1 MLLGVVIVAPV
12 LVNDSEL
19 YQVQLMALVTCTYS
33 FIAHARTP
41 AAKKTAIIS
50 VIAVFANRLSNQGI
64 STSIE
69 PSAVM
74 LTWLVPASTSGV
86 TGAAS
91 MLAAFIIIG
100 ARMYGCG

>member
-1 MLLGVVIVAPV
+1 MLIIRSNGQVLIYQGSGTTLQIARVIG
-12 LVNDSEL
+12 
-19 YQVQLMALVTCTYS
+19 YS
-33 FIAHARTP
+33 MGG
-41 AAKKTAIIS
+41 
-50 VIAVFANRLSNQGI
+50 RLLHQRACDRRSFDYGLSIQGI

-91 MLAAFIIIG
+91 MAAAFIIIG
-100 ARMYGCG
+100 ARR